1 MENTTKPTKPTKSA
15 KLDEQKIEDI
25 VREVIMKMAQE
36 HDSEFVLKTTS
47 SNLGSPKLDGDVGY
61 DLPAIEEVVIPA
73 HGFAKVKTEI
83 KVELP
88 EGFWGLITSR
98 SSANNSGQIICLPG
112 VIDNGFRG
120 ELLAFVHNVSD
131 DKYTVTIGKAVVQL
145 VLFPMVV
152 PPVEVVNDLGTSI
165 RGIAGFGSTDTVG
178 E

>member
-1 MENTTKPTKPTKSA
+1 
-15 KLDEQKIEDI
+15 
-25 VREVIMKMAQE
+25 
-36 HDSEFVLKTTS
+36 
-47 SNLGSPKLDGDVGY
+47 
-61 DLPAIEEVVIPA
+61 
-73 HGFAKVKTEI
+73 
-83 KVELP
+83 
-88 EGFWGLITSR
+88 
-98 SSANNSGQIICLPG
+98 